1 MVAKPIGK
9 RRRRSALLLPI
20 LFISLLVCSNF
31 YEDLSAA
38 KRSADYDESRIIH
51 KSSCPVK
58 VFVHDLGFKNETS
71 LESGKGFGA
80 KVEHG
85 ADISYYTTNFGSM
98 EHGTFILQKFMQ
110 YSHCTVSNAVDADFI
125 ILPMANYDS
134 GRLENIVQ
142 SLERDHNA
150 TLFRRGMKDHIIP
163 GLQNTRKSY
172 LMARALSTRSHELAF
187 PMVKFVV
194 DIWYVVGQIFCLLS
208 FESRTA
214 EECVIL
220 GDGGIT
226 SQRIAILQQKRDFS
240 CTR

>member
-163 GLQNTRKSY
+163 GLQNTRKSVSLLDY
-172 LMARALSTRSHELAF
+172 ACLQAL
-187 PMVKFVV
+187 
-194 DIWYVVGQIFCLLS
+194 LL
-208 FESRTA
+208 
-214 EECVIL
+214 
-220 GDGGIT
+220 
-226 SQRIAILQQKRDFS
+226 
-240 CTR
+240 